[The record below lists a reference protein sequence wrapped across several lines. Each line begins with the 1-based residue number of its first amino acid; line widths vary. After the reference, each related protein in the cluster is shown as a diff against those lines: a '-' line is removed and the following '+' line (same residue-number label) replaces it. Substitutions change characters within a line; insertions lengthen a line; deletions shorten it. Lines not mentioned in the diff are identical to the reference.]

1 MRPMRKG
8 LLGIVAA
15 AALLAGC
22 EQPSYVGG
30 RTAWFKLSARDYVEA
45 EHAAY
50 STYLRDLGETYLA
63 EEDLPNALPTL
74 ESARQLQY
82 GADFQTQLDLGRIY
96 ERDGDY
102 RKAVAAYSTAAYLRP
117 DHVGGW
123 FNLRRVVPR
132 IPIMRGGTV
141 EGGGAPAGE
150 KKEAA
155 GG

>member
-1 MRPMRKG
+1 MRRTWLG
-8 LLGIVAA
+8 LVAA
-15 AALLAGC
+15 AGILAGC
-22 EQPSYVGG
+22 EAPTYVGG
-30 RTAWFKLSARDYVEA
+30 RTAWFRLTARDYLEA

-63 EEDLPNALPTL
+63 EEDFPSALPPL

-141 EGGGAPAGE
+141 EGGGGPAAGE